1 MCGALLPLVGRAAG
15 LRAENAPDT
24 LDSAVR
30 SFFSSRAVVVRTGL
44 MCVALAT
51 FAAPVYAQ
59 TDATDLSRAR
69 DAWSNADYE
78 QVPSLFKKAIETGGL
93 AKADVVDAY
102 VRTGAALAIAGKKRP
117 AIAAFRKAAL
127 LDPDFK
133 LPPEAGKRAL
143 ALAATARKQQARA
156 GVLFVDVEAPAQVD
170 VGTVVGVDVSV
181 SPEKAPLL
189 SAIALAARDSLAGKT
204 YEHRA
209 TASSQVHFEIPAR
222 MALPSATLVLHV
234 RASDAHDNELATV
247 EKRVHVA
254 AATPVVASSPLD
266 ILAPA
271 PPPRRDEAATSS
283 ASGGF
288 WHSPWPYIIGGAALA
303 AGGAALYFGTRSTDD
318 VNISSTRVETH

>member
-1 MCGALLPLVGRAAG
+1 MKSPSVGAAVPLHG
-15 LRAENAPDT
+15 LATADT
-24 LDSAVR
+24 LGSAVR
-30 SFFSSRAVVVRTGL
+30 SIFSSRAVVVRTGL

-51 FAAPVYAQ
+51 FAGPVYAQ
-59 TDATDLSRAR
+59 TDPTDLSRAR

-78 QVPSLFKKAIETGGL
+78 QVPSLFRKAIETGGL

-102 VRTGAALAIAGKKRP
+102 VRTGAALAIAGKKSP

-127 LDPDFK
+127 LDPDFQ
-133 LPPEAGKRAL
+133 LPPEAGKKAL

-156 GVLFVDVEAPAQVD
+156 GVLVLDVEAPAQVD

-181 SPEKAPLL
+181 SPENAPLL
-189 SAIALAARDSLAGKT
+189 SAIALAAHDSLAGKT
-204 YEHRA
+204 YEHRS
-209 TASSQVHFEIPAR
+209 TAASQVHFEIPAR
-222 MALPSATLVLHV
+222 MALPSATLVVHV
-234 RASDAHDNELATV
+234 RASDTHDNELATI

-254 AATPVVASSPLD
+254 AAIPVVAASPLD

-271 PPPRRDEAATSS
+271 APAVSPRRDEPAS
-283 ASGGF
+283 SGGF